1 MAGDIEEPFR
11 LNFHGE
17 SLRSGSISFG
27 RFENEDLCWE
37 RRSSFSHNR
46 YLEEVEKY
54 SKPGSVTEK
63 KAILEAHFKR
73 RAALSSQS
81 SSESHSSKIECQ
93 TSGNDLF
100 EDNANEAVDIR
111 VTESGGY
118 DGDFERFN
126 DCSYSTQSHDVEPEP
141 IGCESEDRGLYYY
154 CNNDDYETH
163 SKHGDDTSGVVCEHF
178 QEEDDC
184 SAVTGRTT
192 TTVNCDDESMLL
204 TNGNVRAENVTSST
218 VSLVPASYEI
228 ESEIEKCA
236 STSSESQQ
244 QSISPKVN
252 SESHLK
258 SGASLHNA
266 VKQRATFPKQDA
278 KDLTGKPRRK
288 NSDILV
294 REKPVLQ
301 SSATATNCS
310 ISTTPNY
317 EDSFSSI
324 SNIYEESTSTEK
336 KYRTKEKVVKNRYQ
350 SPSRP
355 KCGENSKSTPG
366 MKQSCSSFSFK
377 SEERAEKRKE
387 FLIKLEEKMNA
398 KEAEM
403 HQLQARRQ
411 EKSEAE
417 IRRLRKSLNFKATP
431 LPSFYH
437 EDGQHSNRNK
447 NMGNRP
453 KPSMPRKNHSHP
465 TDLST
470 SLAAENSTSTSGA
483 TKNGAHFARKVLNAP
498 SPQASTKHRS
508 TISSDGSMSSSQV
521 CMGDRKSRKIKVV
534 KEDTKR
540 GINSRS
546 SNRRFNCLAVGAA
559 S

>member
-11 LNFHGE
+11 LNFHAE
-17 SLRSGSISFG
+17 SLKSGSISFG

-73 RAALSSQS
+73 RAALSRQS
-81 SSESHSSKIECQ
+81 SSESHSSKIECR

-100 EDNANEAVDIR
+100 EDNANEAGEIR

-126 DCSYSTQSHDVEPEP
+126 DCSYSTHSHDVEPEST
-141 IGCESEDRGLYYY
+141 GCESEDRGLYYY
-154 CNNDDYETH
+154 CDNDDYETH
-163 SKHGDDTSGVVCEHF
+163 SKHGDDNGAVVCEHF
-178 QEEDDC
+178 QEEEDC
-184 SAVTGRTT
+184 SAVNGRT
-192 TTVNCDDESMLL
+192 TTVNCGNESMLL
-204 TNGNVRAENVTSST
+204 TNGKVRAENVTSST
-218 VSLVPASYEI
+218 VSLVPASHEI
-228 ESEIEKCA
+228 ESEIEKCG
-236 STSSESQQ
+236 STGSESQQ
-244 QSISPKVN
+244 QSISPKGN
-252 SESHLK
+252 SELHLK

-266 VKQRATFPKQDA
+266 IKQRATVPKQGA
-278 KDLTGKPRRK
+278 KDLTGKLRRK
-288 NSDILV
+288 KSDILV

-310 ISTTPNY
+310 ISTTLKY
-317 EDSFSSI
+317 EDSFSSR
-324 SNIYEESTSTEK
+324 SKIYEESTSTEK
-336 KYRTKEKVVKNRYQ
+336 KYRTKEKVAKNGHR

-417 IRRLRKSLNFKATP
+417 IRRLRRSLNFKATP

-453 KPSMPRKNHSHP
+453 KASMPHNNHSHP

-470 SLAAENSTSTSGA
+470 SLAAENNTSTSGA
-483 TKNGAHFARKVLNAP
+483 TKNGAHFTRKALNAS
-498 SPQASTKHRS
+498 SPQALTKHRS

-540 GINSRS
+540 GINSGS